1 LTEADIH
8 GRRPTVAAVMSV
20 ELQLPPSRDRARA
33 FEGEM
38 RRRHEYILL
47 ELDHDAWELRD
58 LIVTHGGVGA
68 ARRLLDSRSVSPT
81 FRLLRRRGR
90 LDLTV
95 ESLALDARWSSLFS
109 DGQLVRAAERLMRAG
124 LRPPNTAA

>member
-1 LTEADIH
+1 
-8 GRRPTVAAVMSV
+8 
-20 ELQLPPSRDRARA
+20 
-33 FEGEM
+33 M

-58 LIVTHGGVGA
+58 LIVRHGGVGA
-68 ARRLLDSRSVSPT
+68 AKRLLDSRSVSPT

-95 ESLALDARWSSLFS
+95 ESLALDARWSQLFS
-109 DGQLVRAAERLMRAG
+109 ESQRERAADRLMRAG
-124 LRPPNTAA
+124 LRPPGTAA